1 MKIVIAPDS
10 FKESLSAEK
19 CCQAIKAGFST
30 LFPDANYICL
40 PIADGGEGTVDA
52 MVAATGGNIVTL
64 EVCGPMGEKVNAFYG
79 LTGDG
84 KTAVIEM
91 AAASGLMLVAPEKRN
106 PLLAS
111 SFGTG
116 ELIRHALDNGIRHII
131 LGIGGSATV
140 DGGMGMAQALGVR
153 FLDADGQV
161 LVANGGNLARV
172 ASIEMDECDPRLAN
186 CHIEVACDVD
196 NPLVGARGAAAVF
209 GPQKGATPEMVEEL
223 EQGLQNYARV
233 LQQQTEINVCQMA
246 GGGAAGGMGIAA
258 AVFLNA
264 DIKPG
269 IEIVLNA
276 VNLAQAVQGAALVIT
291 GEGRIDSQTAGGKA
305 PLGVASVAKQF
316 NVPVIG
322 IAGVLGDGVEVVHQ
336 YGIDAVNLAQAV
348 QGAALVITGE
358 GRIDSQTAGGKAP
371 LGVAS
376 VAKQFNVPVI
386 GIAGVLGDGVEVV
399 HQYGIDAV
407 FSILPRLAPLAEVLA
422 SGETNLFNS
431 ARNIACAI
439 KIGQGIKN

>member
-30 LFPDANYICL
+30 IFPDAHYICL
-40 PIADGGEGTVDA
+40 PIADGGEGTVEA
-52 MVAATGGNIVTL
+52 MVAATDGNIVKL

-79 LTGDG
+79 ITGDG

-153 FLDADGQV
+153 FLDADGQP
-161 LVANGGNLARV
+161 LAANGGNLARV
-172 ASIEMDECDPRLAN
+172 ASIEMNECDPRLAN

-196 NPLVGARGAAAVF
+196 NPLVGARG
-209 GPQKGATPEMVEEL
+209 
-223 EQGLQNYARV
+223 
-233 LQQQTEINVCQMA
+233 
-246 GGGAAGGMGIAA
+246 AA

-322 IAGVLGDGVEVVHQ
+322 IAGVLGDGV
-336 YGIDAVNLAQAV
+336 
-348 QGAALVITGE
+348 
-358 GRIDSQTAGGKAP
+358 
-371 LGVAS
+371 
-376 VAKQFNVPVI
+376 
-386 GIAGVLGDGVEVV
+386 
-399 HQYGIDAV
+399 
-407 FSILPRLAPLAEVLA
+407 
-422 SGETNLFNS
+422 
-431 ARNIACAI
+431 
-439 KIGQGIKN
+439 

>member
-116 ELIRHALDNGIRHII
+116 ELIRHALDNDIRHII

-153 FLDADGQV
+153 FLDADGQA
-161 LVANGGNLARV
+161 LAANGGNLARV

-209 GPQKGATPEMVEEL
+209 
-223 EQGLQNYARV
+223 
-233 LQQQTEINVCQMA
+233 
-246 GGGAAGGMGIAA
+246 
-258 AVFLNA
+258 LNA

-269 IEIVLNA
+269 IEIVLN
-276 VNLAQAVQGAALVIT
+276 
-291 GEGRIDSQTAGGKA
+291 
-305 PLGVASVAKQF
+305 
-316 NVPVIG
+316 
-322 IAGVLGDGVEVVHQ
+322 
-336 YGIDAVNLAQAV
+336 AVNLAQAV

>member
-209 GPQKGATPEMVEEL
+209 
-223 EQGLQNYARV
+223 
-233 LQQQTEINVCQMA
+233 
-246 GGGAAGGMGIAA
+246 
-258 AVFLNA
+258 LNA

-269 IEIVLNA
+269 IEIVLN
-276 VNLAQAVQGAALVIT
+276 
-291 GEGRIDSQTAGGKA
+291 
-305 PLGVASVAKQF
+305 
-316 NVPVIG
+316 
-322 IAGVLGDGVEVVHQ
+322 
-336 YGIDAVNLAQAV
+336 AVNLAQAV

>member
-153 FLDADGQV
+153 FLDADGQA
-161 LVANGGNLARV
+161 LAANGGNLARV

-209 GPQKGATPEMVEEL
+209 
-223 EQGLQNYARV
+223 
-233 LQQQTEINVCQMA
+233 
-246 GGGAAGGMGIAA
+246 
-258 AVFLNA
+258 LNA

-269 IEIVLNA
+269 IEIVLN
-276 VNLAQAVQGAALVIT
+276 
-291 GEGRIDSQTAGGKA
+291 
-305 PLGVASVAKQF
+305 
-316 NVPVIG
+316 
-322 IAGVLGDGVEVVHQ
+322 
-336 YGIDAVNLAQAV
+336 AVNLAQAV

>member
-30 LFPDANYICL
+30 LFPDAHYICL

-161 LVANGGNLARV
+161 LAANGGNLARV
-172 ASIEMDECDPRLAN
+172 ARIEMEECDPRLAN

-209 GPQKGATPEMVEEL
+209 
-223 EQGLQNYARV
+223 
-233 LQQQTEINVCQMA
+233 
-246 GGGAAGGMGIAA
+246 
-258 AVFLNA
+258 LNA

-269 IEIVLNA
+269 IEIVLRA
-276 VNLAQAVQGAALVIT
+276 VNL
-291 GEGRIDSQTAGGKA
+291 E
-305 PLGVASVAKQF
+305 
-316 NVPVIG
+316 
-322 IAGVLGDGVEVVHQ
+322 
-336 YGIDAVNLAQAV
+336 QAV

>member
-30 LFPDANYICL
+30 VFPDAHYICL

-64 EVCGPMGEKVNAFYG
+64 EVCGPIGEKVNAFYG

-161 LVANGGNLARV
+161 LAANGGNLARV

-196 NPLVGARGAAAVF
+196 NPLVGPRG
-209 GPQKGATPEMVEEL
+209 
-223 EQGLQNYARV
+223 
-233 LQQQTEINVCQMA
+233 
-246 GGGAAGGMGIAA
+246 AA

-269 IEIVLNA
+269 IEIVLRA
-276 VNLAQAVQGAALVIT
+276 VNL
-291 GEGRIDSQTAGGKA
+291 E
-305 PLGVASVAKQF
+305 
-316 NVPVIG
+316 
-322 IAGVLGDGVEVVHQ
+322 
-336 YGIDAVNLAQAV
+336 QAV

>member
-30 LFPDANYICL
+30 LFPDAHYICL

-161 LVANGGNLARV
+161 LAANGGNLARV
-172 ASIEMDECDPRLAN
+172 ARIEMEECDPRLAN

-196 NPLVGARGAAAVF
+196 NPLVGARGAA
-209 GPQKGATPEMVEEL
+209 
-223 EQGLQNYARV
+223 
-233 LQQQTEINVCQMA
+233 
-246 GGGAAGGMGIAA
+246 GGMGIAA

-269 IEIVLNA
+269 IEIVLRA
-276 VNLAQAVQGAALVIT
+276 VNL
-291 GEGRIDSQTAGGKA
+291 E
-305 PLGVASVAKQF
+305 
-316 NVPVIG
+316 
-322 IAGVLGDGVEVVHQ
+322 
-336 YGIDAVNLAQAV
+336 QAV

>member
-1 MKIVIAPDS
+1 MAAPINLDTGVISGVGAN
-10 FKESLSAEK
+10 
-19 CCQAIKAGFST
+19 KAGEVFEFHPMT
-30 LFPDANYICL
+30 GKRIPGTQIPYWEEVKAMCL
-40 PIADGGEGTVDA
+40 KA
-52 MVAATGGNIVTL
+52 MHVV
-64 EVCGPMGEKVNAFYG
+64 P
-79 LTGDG
+79 
-84 KTAVIEM
+84 
-91 AAASGLMLVAPEKRN
+91 
-106 PLLAS
+106 
-111 SFGTG
+111 
-116 ELIRHALDNGIRHII
+116 
-131 LGIGGSATV
+131 
-140 DGGMGMAQALGVR
+140 QVR
-153 FLDADGQV
+153 F
-161 LVANGGNLARV
+161 VAWDV

-258 AVFLNA
+258 TVFLNA

-269 IEIVLNA
+269 IEIVLN
-276 VNLAQAVQGAALVIT
+276 
-291 GEGRIDSQTAGGKA
+291 
-305 PLGVASVAKQF
+305 
-316 NVPVIG
+316 
-322 IAGVLGDGVEVVHQ
+322 
-336 YGIDAVNLAQAV
+336 AVNLAQAV

>member
-30 LFPDANYICL
+30 VFPDAHYICL

-64 EVCGPMGEKVNAFYG
+64 EVCGPIGEKVNAFYG
-79 LTGDG
+79 LTGDA
-84 KTAVIEM
+84 KTVVIEM

-161 LVANGGNLARV
+161 LAANGGNLARV

-196 NPLVGARGAAAVF
+196 NPLVGPRG
-209 GPQKGATPEMVEEL
+209 
-223 EQGLQNYARV
+223 
-233 LQQQTEINVCQMA
+233 
-246 GGGAAGGMGIAA
+246 AA

-269 IEIVLNA
+269 IEIVLRA
-276 VNLAQAVQGAALVIT
+276 VNL
-291 GEGRIDSQTAGGKA
+291 E
-305 PLGVASVAKQF
+305 
-316 NVPVIG
+316 
-322 IAGVLGDGVEVVHQ
+322 
-336 YGIDAVNLAQAV
+336 QAV

>member
-161 LVANGGNLARV
+161 LAANGGNLARV

-196 NPLVGARGAAAVF
+196 NPLVGARG
-209 GPQKGATPEMVEEL
+209 
-223 EQGLQNYARV
+223 
-233 LQQQTEINVCQMA
+233 
-246 GGGAAGGMGIAA
+246 AA

-336 YGIDAVNLAQAV
+336 YGIDAV
-348 QGAALVITGE
+348 
-358 GRIDSQTAGGKAP
+358 
-371 LGVAS
+371 
-376 VAKQFNVPVI
+376 
-386 GIAGVLGDGVEVV
+386 
-399 HQYGIDAV
+399 

-422 SGETNLFNS
+422 SGEINLFNS

>member
-30 LFPDANYICL
+30 LFPDAHYICL
-40 PIADGGEGTVDA
+40 PIADGGEGTVEA
-52 MVAATGGNIVTL
+52 MVAATDGNIVKL
-64 EVCGPMGEKVNAFYG
+64 EVCGPMGETVNAFYG

-153 FLDADGQV
+153 FLDADGQA
-161 LVANGGNLARV
+161 LAANGGNLARV
-172 ASIEMDECDPRLAN
+172 ASIEMNECDPRLAN

-233 LQQQTEINVCQMA
+233 LQQLTEINVCQMA

-264 DIKPG
+264 DLNADIKPG

-276 VNLAQAVQGAALVIT
+276 VNLAI
-291 GEGRIDSQTAGGKA
+291 
-305 PLGVASVAKQF
+305 
-316 NVPVIG
+316 
-322 IAGVLGDGVEVVHQ
+322 VLN
-336 YGIDAVNLAQAV
+336 AVNLAQAV

>member
-196 NPLVGARGAAAVF
+196 NPLVGARGAAAVIL
-209 GPQKGATPEMVEEL
+209 PNDIIIKGINDSKKLSEKKREEL
-223 EQGLQNYARV
+223 FEEITEKAIAYNIFSVDEKRID
-233 LQQQTEINVCQMA
+233 EINILNATYEAMNGAVNGLSTAPDFVLIDGNRISGMEIPHETVVKGDSKSISIAAASILAKVSRDRFICQMA
-246 GGGAAGGMGIAA
+246 EKYPEYGFEKHKGYGTKAHNEAILKYGPCPIHRRT
-258 AVFLNA
+258 FLR
-264 DIKPG
+264 K
-269 IEIVLNA
+269 L
-276 VNLAQAVQGAALVIT
+276 L
-291 GEGRIDSQTAGGKA
+291 GE
-305 PLGVASVAKQF
+305 
-316 NVPVIG
+316 
-322 IAGVLGDGVEVVHQ
+322 
-336 YGIDAVNLAQAV
+336 
-348 QGAALVITGE
+348 
-358 GRIDSQTAGGKAP
+358 
-371 LGVAS
+371 
-376 VAKQFNVPVI
+376 
-386 GIAGVLGDGVEVV
+386 
-399 HQYGIDAV
+399 
-407 FSILPRLAPLAEVLA
+407 
-422 SGETNLFNS
+422 
-431 ARNIACAI
+431 
-439 KIGQGIKN
+439 

>member
-153 FLDADGQV
+153 F
-161 LVANGGNLARV
+161 
-172 ASIEMDECDPRLAN
+172 
-186 CHIEVACDVD
+186 
-196 NPLVGARGAAAVF
+196 
-209 GPQKGATPEMVEEL
+209 
-223 EQGLQNYARV
+223 
-233 LQQQTEINVCQMA
+233 NVCQMA

-269 IEIVLNA
+269 IEIVLN
-276 VNLAQAVQGAALVIT
+276 
-291 GEGRIDSQTAGGKA
+291 
-305 PLGVASVAKQF
+305 
-316 NVPVIG
+316 
-322 IAGVLGDGVEVVHQ
+322 
-336 YGIDAVNLAQAV
+336 AVNLAQAV

>member
-1 MKIVIAPDS
+1 
-10 FKESLSAEK
+10 
-19 CCQAIKAGFST
+19 
-30 LFPDANYICL
+30 
-40 PIADGGEGTVDA
+40 
-52 MVAATGGNIVTL
+52 
-64 EVCGPMGEKVNAFYG
+64 
-79 LTGDG
+79 
-84 KTAVIEM
+84 M

-161 LVANGGNLARV
+161 LAANGGNLARV
-172 ASIEMDECDPRLAN
+172 ASIEMEECDPRLAN

-336 YGIDAVNLAQAV
+336 YGIDAV
-348 QGAALVITGE
+348 
-358 GRIDSQTAGGKAP
+358 
-371 LGVAS
+371 
-376 VAKQFNVPVI
+376 
-386 GIAGVLGDGVEVV
+386 
-399 HQYGIDAV
+399 

>member
-131 LGIGGSATV
+131 LGIGGIGGSATV
-140 DGGMGMAQALGVR
+140 D
-153 FLDADGQV
+153 
-161 LVANGGNLARV
+161 
-172 ASIEMDECDPRLAN
+172 
-186 CHIEVACDVD
+186 
-196 NPLVGARGAAAVF
+196 
-209 GPQKGATPEMVEEL
+209 
-223 EQGLQNYARV
+223 
-233 LQQQTEINVCQMA
+233 
-246 GGGAAGGMGIAA
+246 GGMGIAA

-269 IEIVLNA
+269 IEIVLN
-276 VNLAQAVQGAALVIT
+276 
-291 GEGRIDSQTAGGKA
+291 
-305 PLGVASVAKQF
+305 
-316 NVPVIG
+316 
-322 IAGVLGDGVEVVHQ
+322 
-336 YGIDAVNLAQAV
+336 AVNLAQAV

>member
-30 LFPDANYICL
+30 IFPDAHYICL
-40 PIADGGEGTVDA
+40 PIADGGEGTVEA
-52 MVAATGGNIVTL
+52 MVAATDGNIVKL

-79 LTGDG
+79 ITGDG

-153 FLDADGQV
+153 FLDADGQP
-161 LVANGGNLARV
+161 LAANGGNLARV
-172 ASIEMDECDPRLAN
+172 ASIEMNECDPRLAN

-209 GPQKGATPEMVEEL
+209 
-223 EQGLQNYARV
+223 
-233 LQQQTEINVCQMA
+233 
-246 GGGAAGGMGIAA
+246 
-258 AVFLNA
+258 LNA

-269 IEIVLNA
+269 IEIVLN
-276 VNLAQAVQGAALVIT
+276 
-291 GEGRIDSQTAGGKA
+291 
-305 PLGVASVAKQF
+305 
-316 NVPVIG
+316 
-322 IAGVLGDGVEVVHQ
+322 
-336 YGIDAVNLAQAV
+336 AVNLAQAV

>member
-161 LVANGGNLARV
+161 LAANGGNLARV

-196 NPLVGARGAAAVF
+196 NPLVGPRG
-209 GPQKGATPEMVEEL
+209 
-223 EQGLQNYARV
+223 
-233 LQQQTEINVCQMA
+233 
-246 GGGAAGGMGIAA
+246 AA

-269 IEIVLNA
+269 IEIVLRA
-276 VNLAQAVQGAALVIT
+276 VNL
-291 GEGRIDSQTAGGKA
+291 E
-305 PLGVASVAKQF
+305 
-316 NVPVIG
+316 
-322 IAGVLGDGVEVVHQ
+322 
-336 YGIDAVNLAQAV
+336 QAV

-407 FSILPRLAPLAEVLA
+407 FSILSRLAPLAEVLA

>member
-30 LFPDANYICL
+30 LFPDAHYICL
-40 PIADGGEGTVDA
+40 PIADGGEGTVVA

-161 LVANGGNLARV
+161 LAANGGNLARV
-172 ASIEMDECDPRLAN
+172 ARIEMEECDPRLAN

-209 GPQKGATPEMVEEL
+209 
-223 EQGLQNYARV
+223 
-233 LQQQTEINVCQMA
+233 
-246 GGGAAGGMGIAA
+246 
-258 AVFLNA
+258 LNA

-269 IEIVLNA
+269 IEIVLRA
-276 VNLAQAVQGAALVIT
+276 VNL
-291 GEGRIDSQTAGGKA
+291 E
-305 PLGVASVAKQF
+305 
-316 NVPVIG
+316 
-322 IAGVLGDGVEVVHQ
+322 
-336 YGIDAVNLAQAV
+336 QAV

>member
-91 AAASGLMLVAPEKRN
+91 A
-106 PLLAS
+106 
-111 SFGTG
+111 
-116 ELIRHALDNGIRHII
+116 
-131 LGIGGSATV
+131 
-140 DGGMGMAQALGVR
+140 
-153 FLDADGQV
+153 
-161 LVANGGNLARV
+161 
-172 ASIEMDECDPRLAN
+172 
-186 CHIEVACDVD
+186 
-196 NPLVGARGAAAVF
+196 
-209 GPQKGATPEMVEEL
+209 
-223 EQGLQNYARV
+223 
-233 LQQQTEINVCQMA
+233 

-269 IEIVLNA
+269 IEIVLN
-276 VNLAQAVQGAALVIT
+276 
-291 GEGRIDSQTAGGKA
+291 
-305 PLGVASVAKQF
+305 
-316 NVPVIG
+316 
-322 IAGVLGDGVEVVHQ
+322 
-336 YGIDAVNLAQAV
+336 AVNLAQAV